1 MKILQLAA
9 SSVLALLILSGCSAG
24 HDYWGNRLDDA
35 KDIFTFTA
43 GGGFGVKVQV
53 GPVQADMYN
62 YASLYGLRSGE
73 ILDGAH
79 PHSEEYHVSE
89 GNIGVPLPFA
99 NTEIFYPG
107 KYAAERGKAYCAM
120 SPLLPFFI
128 LLPDEHSR
136 NFCNSCAWK
145 EKFRNREAQKT
156 SEDASPEL
164 EKDENSPSTAGA
176 HGTNI
181 PPLKS
186 LRLCSPDS
194 PSGSIPASSSTFS
207 PDLPVSIFTATIY
220 KFPPPRRLPKPSG
233 K

>member
-1 MKILQLAA
+1 MSPKGKLIMKILQLTA

-107 KYAAERGKAYCAM
+107 KHAAERGKAYCAM
-120 SPLLPFFI
+120 TPLLPFFI

-164 EKDENSPSTAGA
+164 EKDENPRQLPFDGRRAWYKYSSIEVTAALFAGF
-176 HGTNI
+176 
-181 PPLKS
+181 
-186 LRLCSPDS
+186 
-194 PSGSIPASSSTFS
+194 SIGVNPGELIDFLAGFACL
-207 PDLPVSIFTATIY
+207 DLY
-220 KFPPPRRLPKPSG
+220 GDDL
-233 K
+233 